1 MNIMKQEIINCLT
14 WYANKVAETVAYDSW
29 SNEYCR
35 GEIREANKIFVNE
48 IQKDIDFYKLTRKE
62 AIELRFGKW
71 DDETDLYLIPLYLLP
86 VIPIGIRLTSING
99 DTVIYDGTNIDNDIR
114 FGCLAW
120 GINIPEE
127 KGENDGGNC

>member
-1 MNIMKQEIINCLT
+1 MKIMKQEIINCLT

-35 GEIREANKIFVNE
+35 GKIREANIMFVNE
-48 IQKDIDFYKLTRKE
+48 LHKDIDFSKLTRKE

-86 VIPIGIRLTSING
+86 LIPIGIRLTSING
-99 DTVIYDGTNIDNDIR
+99 DTVIYDGTNIDNDTR

-120 GINIPEE
+120 GIDIPEE
-127 KGENDGGNC
+127 KGENTNVKN